1 MVAVSC
7 VFAQSGV
14 VFSATAAALL
24 WICTLLL
31 RASVFQAFPQVT
43 ASTVNLSCLSKAV
56 TEISDRCTT
65 PPATPPTPE
74 SPATS
79 QLQNTMHASG
89 LTMKASLIRPD
100 AINLQNKLL
109 RPCLN
114 RVMYAE
120 WPSRNELLYRWESGT
135 LGRPGCIV
143 TSFINMAE
151 RTSKLFVL
159 VIKYKKTKPK
169 HEIKITYDVWTPCIE
184 MNRWVSECVWDNLKC
199 CDSEERREGEWKPP
213 KRARAYVWQHLDL
226 IMPKKVTRLICAQEL
241 AFNNNPSSM
250 PRHLSSKRPDAPSPA
265 ALRVCL
271 EKDSPVLKCKI

>member
-1 MVAVSC
+1 MAVSC

-43 ASTVNLSCLSKAV
+43 ASTVNLSRLSKAV

-120 WPSRNELLYRWESGT
+120 
-135 LGRPGCIV
+135 
-143 TSFINMAE
+143 
-151 RTSKLFVL
+151 
-159 VIKYKKTKPK
+159 
-169 HEIKITYDVWTPCIE
+169 
-184 MNRWVSECVWDNLKC
+184 
-199 CDSEERREGEWKPP
+199 
-213 KRARAYVWQHLDL
+213 
-226 IMPKKVTRLICAQEL
+226 
-241 AFNNNPSSM
+241 
-250 PRHLSSKRPDAPSPA
+250 
-265 ALRVCL
+265 
-271 EKDSPVLKCKI
+271 